1 MNTFNIGLDLDKRPA
16 VPEWV
21 TIRQGDMNGTT
32 IAASIYDHGTL
43 LTGSYD
49 ARVCF
54 RLPDGEH
61 YYRKDATFSAG
72 VATVTIDEQEA
83 ASVIGNT
90 FGYFEILSGST
101 VIASTADFGVRVLR
115 SATRVAFTEAIKA
128 IATYWSVPC
137 LYLYGDAFFTSD
149 YWVNGF
155 DGGHPTAPMYAGMAV
170 AINRLLAQCIADNY
184 SYFKTYTGV

>member
-43 LTGSYD
+43 LTGSYS
-49 ARVCF
+49 ARVAF

-61 YYRKDATFSAG
+61 YYRKDATFSSG
-72 VATVTIDEQEA
+72 IATVTIDEQEA

-101 VIASTADFGVRVLR
+101 VIASTADFGVRVLQ
-115 SATRVAFTEAIKA
+115 SATDGMTPGENYDSAIQDA
-128 IATYWSVPC
+128 IDAIPGLVLEELQEQGAQVTLTVTD
-137 LYLYGDAFFTSD
+137 GDLTISITT
-149 YWVNGF
+149 
-155 DGGHPTAPMYAGMAV
+155 PE
-170 AINRLLAQCIADNY
+170 
-184 SYFKTYTGV
+184 